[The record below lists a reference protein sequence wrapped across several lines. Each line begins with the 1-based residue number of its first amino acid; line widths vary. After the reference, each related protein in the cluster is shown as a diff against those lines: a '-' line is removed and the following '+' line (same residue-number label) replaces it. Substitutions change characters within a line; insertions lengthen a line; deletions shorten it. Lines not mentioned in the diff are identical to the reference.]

1 MVKVMLK
8 QTLLFSSPVRLSLK
22 NRQLVISPR
31 DEDRIITRPI
41 EDIGFVV
48 IENQMVSVSIP
59 LLNELVSN
67 NVSVIICDA
76 KGMPSSMLMG
86 LDHNATQAESLR
98 YQLDVSEPSR
108 KQAWKQLVE
117 QKIRNQAS
125 VLDKLGR
132 GPHNLKIYYSAVLS
146 GDSTNREGIAARQYW
161 TQLFGKDFRRERE
174 GLPPNN
180 LLNYGYAILR
190 AATARALIGSGLL
203 PALGLFHR
211 NRYNAFPL
219 ADDVMEPY
227 RPYVDEM
234 AFGATEEGMLEL
246 DKETKVRLLNLL
258 VTDVRIGKMTRPLS
272 LALTTTSA
280 SLLKYYKGETKKV
293 TLPVFS

>member
-1 MVKVMLK
+1 MLK
-8 QTLLFSSPVRLSLK
+8 QTLFFSHPARLSLK
-22 NRQLVISPR
+22 DNQLVITLKDSN
-31 DEDRIITRPI
+31 EMITRPI
-41 EDIGFVV
+41 EDIGFMV
-48 IENQMVSVSIP
+48 IENQQIIFTIP
-59 LLNELVSN
+59 LLNELVHN
-67 NVSVIICDA
+67 NVSVILCDA

-86 LDHNATQAESLR
+86 LNNNATQAESLK
-98 YQLDVSEPSR
+98 YQLNVSEPMR
-108 KQAWKQLVE
+108 KQAWKQIVE
-117 QKIRNQAS
+117 QKIRNQAA
-125 VLDKLGR
+125 VLDKLGIEH
-132 GPHNLKIYYSAVLS
+132 HNLKACYSSVLS
-146 GDSTNREGIAARQYW
+146 GDTSNREGIAARQYW

-219 ADDVMEPY
+219 ADDIMEPY
-227 RPYVDEM
+227 RPYVDEI

>member
-1 MVKVMLK
+1 MITLK
-8 QTLLFSSPVRLSLK
+8 DS
-22 NRQLVISPR
+22 N
-31 DEDRIITRPI
+31 EMITRPI
-41 EDIGFVV
+41 EDIGFMV
-48 IENQMVSVSIP
+48 IENQQIIFTIP
-59 LLNELVSN
+59 LLNELVHN
-67 NVSVIICDA
+67 NVSVILCDA

-86 LDHNATQAESLR
+86 LNNNATQAESLK
-98 YQLDVSEPSR
+98 YQLNVSEPMR
-108 KQAWKQLVE
+108 KQAWKQIVE
-117 QKIRNQAS
+117 QKIRNQAA
-125 VLDKLGR
+125 VLDKLGIEH
-132 GPHNLKIYYSAVLS
+132 HNLKACYSSVLS
-146 GDSTNREGIAARQYW
+146 GDTSNREGIAARQYW

>member
-1 MVKVMLK
+1 MLK
-8 QTLLFSSPVRLSLK
+8 QTLFFSHPARLSL
-22 NRQLVISPR
+22 NDNQLVITIKDSN
-31 DEDRIITRPI
+31 EMITRPI

-48 IENQMVSVSIP
+48 IENQQIIFTIP
-59 LLNELVSN
+59 LLNELVHN
-67 NVSVIICDA
+67 NVSVILCDA

-86 LDHNATQAESLR
+86 LNNNATQAESLK
-98 YQLDVSEPSR
+98 YQLNVSEPMR
-108 KQAWKQLVE
+108 KQAWKQIVE
-117 QKIRNQAS
+117 QKIRNQAA
-125 VLDKLGR
+125 VLDKLGIEH
-132 GPHNLKIYYSAVLS
+132 HNLKACYSSVLS
-146 GDSTNREGIAARQYW
+146 GDTSNREGIAARQYW

-219 ADDVMEPY
+219 ADDVMEPF
-227 RPYVDEM
+227 RPYVDEI

>member
-1 MVKVMLK
+1 MLK
-8 QTLLFSSPVRLSLK
+8 QTLFFSHPARLSLK
-22 NRQLVISPR
+22 DNQLVITLKDSN
-31 DEDRIITRPI
+31 EMITRPI

-48 IENQMVSVSIP
+48 IENQQIIFTIP
-59 LLNELVSN
+59 LLNELVHN
-67 NVSVIICDA
+67 NVSVILCDA

-86 LDHNATQAESLR
+86 LNNNATQAESLK
-98 YQLDVSEPSR
+98 YQLNVSEPMR
-108 KQAWKQLVE
+108 KQAWKQIVE
-117 QKIRNQAS
+117 QKIRNQAA
-125 VLDKLGR
+125 VLDKLGIEH
-132 GPHNLKIYYSAVLS
+132 HNLKACYSSVLS
-146 GDSTNREGIAARQYW
+146 GDTSNREGIAARQYW

-227 RPYVDEM
+227 RPYVDEI

>member
-1 MVKVMLK
+1 MLK
-8 QTLLFSSPVRLSLK
+8 QTLFFSHPARLSLK
-22 NRQLVISPR
+22 DNQLVITLKDSN
-31 DEDRIITRPI
+31 EMITRPI
-41 EDIGFVV
+41 EDIGFMV
-48 IENQMVSVSIP
+48 IENQQIMFTIP
-59 LLNELVSN
+59 LLNELVHN
-67 NVSVIICDA
+67 NVSVILCDA

-86 LDHNATQAESLR
+86 LNNNATQAESLK
-98 YQLDVSEPSR
+98 YQLNVSEPMR
-108 KQAWKQLVE
+108 KQAWKQIVE
-117 QKIRNQAS
+117 QKIRNQAA
-125 VLDKLGR
+125 VLDKLGIEH
-132 GPHNLKIYYSAVLS
+132 HNLKACYSSVLS
-146 GDSTNREGIAARQYW
+146 GDTSNREGIAARQYW

-219 ADDVMEPY
+219 ADDIMEPY
-227 RPYVDEM
+227 RPYVDEI

>member
-1 MVKVMLK
+1 MLK
-8 QTLLFSSPVRLSLK
+8 QTLFFSHPARLSLK
-22 NRQLVISPR
+22 DNQLVITLKDSN
-31 DEDRIITRPI
+31 EMITRPI

-48 IENQMVSVSIP
+48 IENQQIIFTIP
-59 LLNELVSN
+59 LLNELVHN
-67 NVSVIICDA
+67 NVSVILCDA

-86 LDHNATQAESLR
+86 LNNNATQAESLK
-98 YQLDVSEPSR
+98 YQLNVSEPMR
-108 KQAWKQLVE
+108 KQAWKQIVE
-117 QKIRNQAS
+117 QKIRNQAA
-125 VLDKLGR
+125 VLDKLGIEH
-132 GPHNLKIYYSAVLS
+132 HNLKACYSSVLS
-146 GDSTNREGIAARQYW
+146 GDTSNREGIAARQYW

-219 ADDVMEPY
+219 ADDIMEPY
-227 RPYVDEM
+227 RPYVDEI

>member
-1 MVKVMLK
+1 MLK
-8 QTLLFSSPVRLSLK
+8 QTLFFSNPAKLSLK
-22 NRQLVISPR
+22 DKQLVISKK
-31 DEDRIITRPI
+31 DSIDVITRPI

-48 IENQMVSVSIP
+48 IESQQLIITIP

-86 LDHNATQAESLR
+86 LNNNSTQAESLK
-98 YQLDVSEPSR
+98 YQLDVTEPSR
-108 KQAWKQLVE
+108 KQAWKQIIE

-125 VLDKLGR
+125 VLNKIGIEH
-132 GPHNLKIYYSAVLS
+132 HNLKAYYSSVLS
-146 GDSTNREGIAARQYW
+146 GDSSNREGIAARQYW
-161 TQLFGKDFRRERE
+161 THLFGKDFRRERD

-190 AATARALIGSGLL
+190 AATARALLGSGLL
-203 PALGLFHR
+203 PILSLFHR

-227 RPYVDEM
+227 RPYVDEI
-234 AFGATEEGMLEL
+234 AFNAAEEGLLDL
-246 DKETKVRLLNLL
+246 DKDVKVRMLNLL
-258 VTDVRIGKMTRPLS
+258 VTDVKIGQVRRPLS
-272 LALTTTSA
+272 IALTTTSA
-280 SLLKYYKGETKKV
+280 SLLKYYKGETKKLS
-293 TLPVFS
+293 LPVFA

>member
-1 MVKVMLK
+1 MLK
-8 QTLLFSSPVRLSLK
+8 QTLFFSTPVRLSCK
-22 NRQLVISPR
+22 NKQLVISWKDS
-31 DEDRIITRPI
+31 DEIITRPI

-48 IENQMVSVSIP
+48 IENQMISVTIP

-86 LDHNATQAESLR
+86 LNNNSTQAESLKF
-98 YQLDVSEPSR
+98 QLDVSEPSR

-117 QKIRNQAS
+117 QKIKNQAS
-125 VLDKLGR
+125 LLDKEGVEH
-132 GPHNLKIYYSAVLS
+132 HNLKACYSSVLS
-146 GDSTNREGIAARQYW
+146 GDSSNREGIAARQYW
-161 TQLFGKDFRRERE
+161 SHLFGKDFRRERE

-190 AATARALIGSGLL
+190 AATARALVGSGLL

-219 ADDVMEPY
+219 ADDIMEPY
-227 RPYVDEM
+227 RPYVDEI
-234 AFGATEEGMLEL
+234 AYEAAEEGLLEL
-246 DKETKVRLLNLL
+246 DKDVKVRLLNLL
-258 VTDVRIGKMTRPLS
+258 VTDVKIGKVTRPLTI
-272 LALTTTSA
+272 ALTTTSA
-280 SLLKYYKGETKKV
+280 SLLKYYKGETRKLS
-293 TLPVFS
+293 LPVFL

>member
-1 MVKVMLK
+1 M
-8 QTLLFSSPVRLSLK
+8 
-22 NRQLVISPR
+22 
-31 DEDRIITRPI
+31 
-41 EDIGFVV
+41 
-48 IENQMVSVSIP
+48 
-59 LLNELVSN
+59 
-67 NVSVIICDA
+67 
-76 KGMPSSMLMG
+76 
-86 LDHNATQAESLR
+86 
-98 YQLDVSEPSR
+98 
-108 KQAWKQLVE
+108 
-117 QKIRNQAS
+117 
-125 VLDKLGR
+125 
-132 GPHNLKIYYSAVLS
+132 
-146 GDSTNREGIAARQYW
+146 
-161 TQLFGKDFRRERE
+161 
-174 GLPPNN
+174 
-180 LLNYGYAILR
+180 NYGYAILR

>member
-1 MVKVMLK
+1 MLK
-8 QTLLFSSPVRLSLK
+8 QTLFFSHPARLSLK
-22 NRQLVISPR
+22 DNQLVITLKDSN
-31 DEDRIITRPI
+31 EMITRPI
-41 EDIGFVV
+41 EEIVFMVS
-48 IENQMVSVSIP
+48 ENQQIIFTIP
-59 LLNELVSN
+59 LLNELVHN
-67 NVSVIICDA
+67 NVSVILCDA

-86 LDHNATQAESLR
+86 LNNNATQAESLK
-98 YQLDVSEPSR
+98 YQLNVSEPMR
-108 KQAWKQLVE
+108 KQAWKQIVE
-117 QKIRNQAS
+117 QKIRNQAA
-125 VLDKLGR
+125 VLDKLGIEH
-132 GPHNLKIYYSAVLS
+132 HNLKACYSSVLS
-146 GDSTNREGIAARQYW
+146 GDTSNREGIAARQYW

>member
-1 MVKVMLK
+1 MLK
-8 QTLLFSSPVRLSLK
+8 QTLFFSHPARLSLK
-22 NRQLVISPR
+22 DNQLVITLKDSN
-31 DEDRIITRPI
+31 EMITRPI

-48 IENQMVSVSIP
+48 IENQQIIFTIP
-59 LLNELVSN
+59 LLNELVHN
-67 NVSVIICDA
+67 NVSVILCDA

-86 LDHNATQAESLR
+86 LNNNATQAESLK
-98 YQLDVSEPSR
+98 YQLNVSEPMR
-108 KQAWKQLVE
+108 KQAWKQIVE
-117 QKIRNQAS
+117 QKIRNQAA
-125 VLDKLGR
+125 VLDKLGIEH
-132 GPHNLKIYYSAVLS
+132 HNLKACYSSVLS
-146 GDSTNREGIAARQYW
+146 GDTSNREGIAARQYW

-219 ADDVMEPY
+219 ADDIMEPY
-227 RPYVDEM
+227 RPYVDEI

-280 SLLKYYKGETKKV
+280 SFLKYYKGETKKV

>member
-1 MVKVMLK
+1 MLK
-8 QTLLFSSPVRLSLK
+8 QTLFFSHPARLSLK
-22 NRQLVISPR
+22 DNQLVITLKDSN
-31 DEDRIITRPI
+31 EMITRPI
-41 EDIGFVV
+41 EDIGFMV
-48 IENQMVSVSIP
+48 IENQQIIFTIP
-59 LLNELVSN
+59 LLNELVHN
-67 NVSVIICDA
+67 NVSVILCDA

-86 LDHNATQAESLR
+86 LNNNATQAESLK
-98 YQLDVSEPSR
+98 YQLNVSEPMR
-108 KQAWKQLVE
+108 KQAWKQIVE
-117 QKIRNQAS
+117 QKIRNQAA
-125 VLDKLGR
+125 VLDKLGIEH
-132 GPHNLKIYYSAVLS
+132 HNLKACYSSVLS
-146 GDSTNREGIAARQYW
+146 GDTSNREGIAARQYW

>member
-1 MVKVMLK
+1 MLK
-8 QTLLFSSPVRLSLK
+8 QTLFFSHPARLSLK
-22 NRQLVISPR
+22 DNQLVITLKDSN
-31 DEDRIITRPI
+31 ELITRPI

-48 IENQMVSVSIP
+48 IENQQIIFTIP
-59 LLNELVSN
+59 LLNELVHN
-67 NVSVIICDA
+67 NVSVILCDA

-86 LDHNATQAESLR
+86 LNNNATQAESLK
-98 YQLDVSEPSR
+98 YQLNVSEPMR
-108 KQAWKQLVE
+108 KQAWKQIVE
-117 QKIRNQAS
+117 QKIRNQAA
-125 VLDKLGR
+125 VLDKLGIEH
-132 GPHNLKIYYSAVLS
+132 HNLKACYSSVLS
-146 GDSTNREGIAARQYW
+146 GDTSNREGIAARQYW

-227 RPYVDEM
+227 RPYVDEI
-234 AFGATEEGMLEL
+234 AFGETEEGMLEL

>member
-1 MVKVMLK
+1 MLK
-8 QTLLFSSPVRLSLK
+8 QTLFFSHPARLSLK
-22 NRQLVISPR
+22 DNQLVITLKDSN
-31 DEDRIITRPI
+31 ELITRPI
-41 EDIGFVV
+41 EDIGFMV
-48 IENQMVSVSIP
+48 IENQQIIFTIP
-59 LLNELVSN
+59 LLNELVHN
-67 NVSVIICDA
+67 NVSVILCDA

-86 LDHNATQAESLR
+86 LNNNATQAESLK
-98 YQLDVSEPSR
+98 YQLNVSEPMR
-108 KQAWKQLVE
+108 KQAWKQIVE
-117 QKIRNQAS
+117 QKIRNQAA
-125 VLDKLGR
+125 VLDKLGIEH
-132 GPHNLKIYYSAVLS
+132 HNLKACYSSVLS
-146 GDSTNREGIAARQYW
+146 GDTSNREGIAARQYW

-227 RPYVDEM
+227 RPYVDEI
-234 AFGATEEGMLEL
+234 AFGETEEGMLEL

>member
-1 MVKVMLK
+1 MLK
-8 QTLLFSSPVRLSLK
+8 QTLFFSHPARLSLK
-22 NRQLVISPR
+22 DNQLVITLKDSN
-31 DEDRIITRPI
+31 EMITRPI

-48 IENQMVSVSIP
+48 IENQQIIFTIP
-59 LLNELVSN
+59 LLNELVHN
-67 NVSVIICDA
+67 NVSVILCDA

-86 LDHNATQAESLR
+86 LNNNATQAESLK
-98 YQLDVSEPSR
+98 YQLNVSEPMR
-108 KQAWKQLVE
+108 KQAWKQIVE
-117 QKIRNQAS
+117 QKIRNQAA
-125 VLDKLGR
+125 VLDKLGIEH
-132 GPHNLKIYYSAVLS
+132 HNLKACYSSVLS
-146 GDSTNREGIAARQYW
+146 GDTSNREGIAARQYW

>member
-1 MVKVMLK
+1 MLK
-8 QTLLFSSPVRLSLK
+8 QTLFFSHPVRLSLK
-22 NRQLVISPR
+22 DYQLVITLKDSN
-31 DEDRIITRPI
+31 EMITRPI

-48 IENQMVSVSIP
+48 IENQQIICTIP
-59 LLNELVSN
+59 LLNELVHN
-67 NVSVIICDA
+67 NVSVILCDA

-86 LDHNATQAESLR
+86 LNNNATQAESLK
-98 YQLDVSEPSR
+98 YQLKVSEPMR
-108 KQAWKQLVE
+108 KQAWKQIVE
-117 QKIRNQAS
+117 QKIRNQAA
-125 VLDKLGR
+125 VLDKLGIEH
-132 GPHNLKIYYSAVLS
+132 HNLKACYSSVLS
-146 GDSTNREGIAARQYW
+146 GDTSNREGIAARQYW

-180 LLNYGYAILR
+180 LLNYGYAVLR
-190 AATARALIGSGLL
+190 AATARALVGSGLL

-227 RPYVDEM
+227 RPYVDEI

>member
-1 MVKVMLK
+1 MLK
-8 QTLLFSSPVRLSLK
+8 QTLFFSHPARLSLK
-22 NRQLVISPR
+22 DNQLVITVKDSN
-31 DEDRIITRPI
+31 EMITRPI

-48 IENQMVSVSIP
+48 IENQQIIFTIP
-59 LLNELVSN
+59 LLNELVHN
-67 NVSVIICDA
+67 NVSVILCDA

-86 LDHNATQAESLR
+86 LNNNATQAESLK
-98 YQLDVSEPSR
+98 YQLNVSEPMR
-108 KQAWKQLVE
+108 KQAWKQIVE
-117 QKIRNQAS
+117 QKIRNQAA
-125 VLDKLGR
+125 VLDKLGIEH
-132 GPHNLKIYYSAVLS
+132 HNLKACYSSVLS
-146 GDSTNREGIAARQYW
+146 GDTSNREGIAARQYW

-180 LLNYGYAILR
+180 LLNYGYAVLR
-190 AATARALIGSGLL
+190 AATARSLIGSGLL

-219 ADDVMEPY
+219 ADDIMEPY
-227 RPYVDEM
+227 RPYVDEI

>member
-1 MVKVMLK
+1 MA
-8 QTLLFSSPVRLSLK
+8 Q
-22 NRQLVISPR
+22 NRKTG
-31 DEDRIITRPI
+31 IIFT
-41 EDIGFVV
+41 
-48 IENQMVSVSIP
+48 IP
-59 LLNELVSN
+59 LLNELVHN
-67 NVSVIICDA
+67 NVSVILCDA

-86 LDHNATQAESLR
+86 LNNNATQAESLK
-98 YQLDVSEPSR
+98 YQLNVSEPMR
-108 KQAWKQLVE
+108 KQAWKQIVE
-117 QKIRNQAS
+117 QKIRNQAA
-125 VLDKLGR
+125 VLDKLGIEH
-132 GPHNLKIYYSAVLS
+132 HNLKACYSSVLS
-146 GDSTNREGIAARQYW
+146 GDTSNREGIAARQYW

-219 ADDVMEPY
+219 ADDIMEPY
-227 RPYVDEM
+227 RPYVDEI

>member
-1 MVKVMLK
+1 MLK
-8 QTLLFSSPVRLSLK
+8 QTLFFSHPARLSLK
-22 NRQLVISPR
+22 DNQLVITLKDSN
-31 DEDRIITRPI
+31 EMITRPI

-48 IENQMVSVSIP
+48 IENQQIIFTIP
-59 LLNELVSN
+59 LLNELVHN
-67 NVSVIICDA
+67 NVCVILCDA

-86 LDHNATQAESLR
+86 LNNNATQAESLK
-98 YQLDVSEPSR
+98 YQLNVSEPMR
-108 KQAWKQLVE
+108 KQAWKQIVE
-117 QKIRNQAS
+117 QKIRNQAA
-125 VLDKLGR
+125 VLDKLGIEH
-132 GPHNLKIYYSAVLS
+132 HNLKACYSSVLS
-146 GDSTNREGIAARQYW
+146 GDTSNREGIAARQYW

-180 LLNYGYAILR
+180 LLNYGYAVLR
-190 AATARALIGSGLL
+190 AATARSLIGSGLL

-219 ADDVMEPY
+219 ADDVMEPF
-227 RPYVDEM
+227 RPYVDEI

>member
-1 MVKVMLK
+1 MIK
-8 QTLLFSSPVRLSLK
+8 QTLMFTSPVYLSLK
-22 NRQLVISPR
+22 DGQLVITFK
-31 DEDRIITRPI
+31 DNKDTVTRPI
-41 EDIGFVV
+41 EDIGFMV
-48 IENQMVSVSIP
+48 IENQQIIFTIP
-59 LLNELVSN
+59 LLNELVHN
-67 NVSVIICDA
+67 NVSVILCDA

-86 LDHNATQAESLR
+86 LNNNATQAESLK
-98 YQLDVSEPSR
+98 YQLNVSEPMR
-108 KQAWKQLVE
+108 KQAWKQIVE
-117 QKIRNQAS
+117 QKIRNQAA
-125 VLDKLGR
+125 VLDKLGIEH
-132 GPHNLKIYYSAVLS
+132 HNLKACYSSVLS
-146 GDSTNREGIAARQYW
+146 GDTSNREGIAARQYW

>member
-1 MVKVMLK
+1 MLK
-8 QTLLFSSPVRLSLK
+8 QTLFFSHPARLSLK
-22 NRQLVISPR
+22 DNQLVITLKDSN
-31 DEDRIITRPI
+31 EMITRPI
-41 EDIGFVV
+41 EDIGFMV
-48 IENQMVSVSIP
+48 IENQQIIFTIP
-59 LLNELVSN
+59 LLNELVHN
-67 NVSVIICDA
+67 NVSVILCDA

-86 LDHNATQAESLR
+86 LNNNATQAESLK
-98 YQLDVSEPSR
+98 YQLNVSEPMR
-108 KQAWKQLVE
+108 KQAWKQIVE
-117 QKIRNQAS
+117 QKIRNQAA
-125 VLDKLGR
+125 VLDKLGIEH
-132 GPHNLKIYYSAVLS
+132 HNLKACYSSVLS
-146 GDSTNREGIAARQYW
+146 GDTSNREGIAARQYW

-227 RPYVDEM
+227 RPYVDEI